1 MYVRQ
6 TINGGQVGLT
16 KLIYDTSIDLEEDFC
31 QSEIKHSR
39 QFIGNKDLTLEY
51 LRSVDG
57 ILYFD
62 LIDVNAG

>member
-1 MYVRQ
+1 M
-6 TINGGQVGLT
+6 
-16 KLIYDTSIDLEEDFC
+16 K
-31 QSEIKHSR
+31 